1 MELLPRYEVSVGL
14 PPGDACRLLGVAYST
29 YNQYRR
35 GQRSLPIYIAL
46 HIDLL
51 MRLDQGL
58 LDAVLRERLAVT
70 EGEP

>member
-1 MELLPRYEVSVGL
+1 MELLPRYEISVGL
-14 PPGDACRLLGVAYST
+14 SPVDACRLLGVAYST

-46 HIDLL
+46 HVDLL
-51 MRLDQGL
+51 MRLDQAL
-58 LDAVLRERLAVT
+58 LDQVVRDRLVPT